1 MTNTQ
6 TTPHPA
12 PSPATQAERNL
23 RQALN
28 QVEEALA
35 GLPEATEVWITATP
49 RTYITLLGS
58 VVRRGWR
65 VKAELSTSR
74 QV

>member
-1 MTNTQ
+1 MTNTLALPYA
-6 TTPHPA
+6 T
-12 PSPATQAERNL
+12 PSPAAQAEHNL
-23 RQALN
+23 RRALN

-58 VVRRGWR
+58 VVRRGWS
-65 VKAELSTSR
+65 VEAELSASR
-74 QV
+74 RV